1 MYESFFGFDEK
12 PFSLTPNTKYFFLSE
27 QHELVLKTLMFGIE
41 SHAGFLLL
49 SGEAGSGKTTLVRA
63 LLNILDEDIE
73 TCLILNPLLSTLE
86 LLQSI
91 NRDFGNPCHLSSV
104 QKQLETLNEFLLQ
117 LSQSGKKA
125 VVIIDEAQNLSFEA
139 FEMTR
144 MLSNLETDSQKLL
157 SILFVGQPE
166 LVKLINQPRLRQLAQ
181 RVQIHVELPSLN
193 LAQTESYIHH
203 RMSRAGTKIAVH
215 FESSVIKTIHK
226 KSGGIPRIINN
237 ICEYV
242 LLTAYCRN
250 THIIDRRVMG
260 QALKEVPQY
269 VYHS

>member
-12 PFSLTPNTKYFFLSE
+12 PFSLTPNTKYLYLTELHE
-27 QHELVLKTLMFGIE
+27 QILRTLVFGIE
-41 SHAGFLLL
+41 SQVGFMML
-49 SGEAGSGKTTLVRA
+49 SGEVGCGKTTLVRT
-63 LLNILDEDIE
+63 LLNVLEDNVE

-86 LLQSI
+86 LVQSI
-91 NRDFGNPCHLSSV
+91 NRDFGNPCKSQSL
-104 QKQLETLNEFLLQ
+104 QKQLESLNEYLLDLDQ
-117 LSQSGKKA
+117 KGKKA

-157 SILFVGQPE
+157 NIIFSGQPE
-166 LVKLINQPRLRQLAQ
+166 LVRLINLDKLRQLAQ
-181 RVQIHVELPSLN
+181 RIQIHVELDSLN
-193 LAQTESYIHH
+193 LEQTGHYIQH
-203 RMSRAGTKIAVH
+203 RIQCAGQRAAAH
-215 FESSVIKTIHK
+215 FEQSAIKTIHK
-226 KSGGIPRIINN
+226 KSRGIPRVINN

-242 LLTAYCRN
+242 LLTAYCLN
-250 THIIDRRVMG
+250 TRIIDRRVLG